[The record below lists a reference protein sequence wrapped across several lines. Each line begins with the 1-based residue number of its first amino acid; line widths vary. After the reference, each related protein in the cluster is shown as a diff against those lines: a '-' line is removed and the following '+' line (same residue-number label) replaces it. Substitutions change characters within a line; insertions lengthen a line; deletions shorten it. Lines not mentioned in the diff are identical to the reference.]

1 MKNIGKTFIIWI
13 VISILV
19 LLLYNFLF
27 TERGFYSTFHIN
39 NISYSEFLEKVN
51 NDEIKEVT
59 IKGKKITAKLSSGKN
74 ITTYAPEDNELIPL
88 LKSKNIKIIVKPEN
102 QNSWITSF
110 LISWLPFLVL
120 IVLWIVFLKQLQPG
134 NKPFSFVRSRAKL
147 IKEGDTKITFNDVA
161 GIEEVKEELQDIVEF
176 LKNPQKF
183 TKLGARIPKGILLV
197 GPPGTGKTLLAK
209 AVAGEAG
216 VPFFSISGSDFVEMF
231 VGVGAARVR
240 DLFTQAK
247 THAPCIVFIDEIDAV
262 GRQRGAGLG
271 GGHDEREQTLNQLLV
286 EMDGFDTNEG
296 IVVLAATNRPDIL
309 DPALLRPG
317 RFDKQVIVPP
327 PDLNG
332 REAIL
337 KLYAKKFK
345 IDESIDFRAL
355 AKSTPGFTGADLENM
370 LNEAAL
376 IAAKKG
382 KEKVE
387 IDDLE
392 EAKDKIIMGKERKGL
407 VLNEEE
413 RKIIAYHEAG
423 HALVA
428 YYLPDP
434 DPVHKISIIPRGQ
447 ALGVTQQLP
456 LDDRHIYT
464 EDYILKKITVL
475 LGGRVSEEIVFNKVS
490 SGAQDDLKKATQIA
504 RKMVC
509 TWGMSKRLGPL
520 TFGRSE
526 EHVFLGKE
534 LFQIKDFSEETAR
547 IIDEEIKNI
556 ILNCY
561 EKAKTIITQYLN
573 KLHKVAQ
580 ALLEEET
587 LDAEKFRLLLE
598 GN

>member
-120 IVLWIVFLKQLQPG
+120 IILWIVFLKQLQPG

-587 LDAEKFRLLLE
+587 LDAEKFKLLLE

>member
-1 MKNIGKTFIIWI
+1 MRNVAKTLGIWI

-19 LLLYNFLF
+19 LLFYNFF
-27 TERGFYSTFHIN
+27 FSEKSFYPTLN
-39 NISYSEFLEKVN
+39 TNISYTEFLEKVN
-51 NDEIKEVT
+51 NDQVKEIT
-59 IKGKKITAKLSSGKN
+59 IEGKKITAKLVSGEHV
-74 ITTYAPEDNELIPL
+74 ITYAPDDNELIPL
-88 LKSKNIKIIVKPEN
+88 LKKKNVKIAAKPEN
-102 QNSWITSF
+102 QNNWITSF

-134 NKPFSFVRSRAKL
+134 NKPFSFVKSRARL
-147 IKEGDTKITFNDVA
+147 IKEGNTKVTFNDVA
-161 GIEEVKEELQDIVEF
+161 GIDEVKEELQDIVEF
-176 LKNPQKF
+176 LRNPQKF
-183 TKLGARIPKGILLV
+183 TKLGARIPKGILLI

-247 THAPCIVFIDEIDAV
+247 AHAPCIVFIDEIDAV
-262 GRQRGAGLG
+262 GRQRGAGVG

-286 EMDGFDTNEG
+286 EMDGFDTAEG

-317 RFDKQVIVPP
+317 RFDRQVFVPP

-345 IDESIDFRAL
+345 VDPSIDFKTV
-355 AKSTPGFTGADLENM
+355 AKSIPGFTGADIENM

-382 KEKVE
+382 KERVE
-387 IDDLE
+387 IEDLE
-392 EAKDKIIMGKERKGL
+392 EAKDKIIMGKERKG
-407 VLNEEE
+407 VILNEEE

-464 EDYILKKITVL
+464 EDYLLKKITVL
-475 LGGRVSEEIVFNKVS
+475 LGGRVSEELVFNKVS

-504 RKMVC
+504 KKMVC
-509 TWGMSKRLGPL
+509 NWGMSKKLGPITL
-520 TFGRSE
+520 GRSE
-526 EHVFLGKE
+526 EHIFLGKE
-534 LFQIKDFSEETAR
+534 IFQIKDFSEETAR

-556 ILNCY
+556 ILSCY
-561 EKAKTIITQYLN
+561 EKAKTILTQYLHR
-573 KLHKVAQ
+573 LHKIAQ
-580 ALLEEET
+580 TLLEEET
-587 LDAEKFRLLLE
+587 IDADRFKLILE

>member
-1 MKNIGKTFIIWI
+1 MRNVAKTLGIWI

-19 LLLYNFLF
+19 LFFYNFF
-27 TERGFYSTFHIN
+27 FSEKSFYPTLN
-39 NISYSEFLEKVN
+39 TNISYTEFLEKVN
-51 NDEIKEVT
+51 NDQVKEIT
-59 IKGKKITAKLSSGKN
+59 IEGKKITAKLVSGEHV
-74 ITTYAPEDNELIPL
+74 ITYAPDDNELIPL
-88 LKSKNIKIIVKPEN
+88 LKKKNVKIAAKPEN
-102 QNSWITSF
+102 QNNWITSF

-134 NKPFSFVRSRAKL
+134 NKPFSFVKSRARL
-147 IKEGDTKITFNDVA
+147 IKEGNTKVTFNDVA
-161 GIEEVKEELQDIVEF
+161 GIDEVKEELQDIVEF
-176 LKNPQKF
+176 LRNPQKF

-247 THAPCIVFIDEIDAV
+247 AHAPCIVFIDEIDAV
-262 GRQRGAGLG
+262 GRQRGAGVG

-286 EMDGFDTNEG
+286 EMDGFDTAEG

-317 RFDKQVIVPP
+317 RFDRQVFVPP

-345 IDESIDFRAL
+345 VDPSIDFKTV
-355 AKSTPGFTGADLENM
+355 AKSIPGFTGADIENM

-382 KEKVE
+382 KERVE
-387 IDDLE
+387 IEDLE
-392 EAKDKIIMGKERKGL
+392 EAKDKIIMGKERKG
-407 VLNEEE
+407 VILNEEE

-464 EDYILKKITVL
+464 EDYLLKKITVL
-475 LGGRVSEEIVFNKVS
+475 LGGRVSEELVFNKVS

-504 RKMVC
+504 KKMVC
-509 TWGMSKRLGPL
+509 NWGMSKKLGPITL
-520 TFGRSE
+520 GRSE
-526 EHVFLGKE
+526 EHIFLGKE
-534 LFQIKDFSEETAR
+534 IFQIKDFSEETAR

-556 ILNCY
+556 ILSCY
-561 EKAKTIITQYLN
+561 EKAKTILTQYLHR
-573 KLHKVAQ
+573 LHKIAQ
-580 ALLEEET
+580 TLLEEET
-587 LDAEKFRLLLE
+587 IDADRFKLILE

>member
-1 MKNIGKTFIIWI
+1 MKNIGKTLIIWI
-13 VISILV
+13 AISILV
-19 LLLYNFLF
+19 LLFYNFFF
-27 TERGFYSTFHIN
+27 TGRSFYSTFHIN

-51 NDEIKEVT
+51 KDEIKEVT

-88 LKSKNIKIIVKPEN
+88 LKRKNIKIIVKPEN

-120 IVLWIVFLKQLQPG
+120 IILWIVFLKQLQPG

-240 DLFTQAK
+240 DLFAQAK

-345 IDESIDFRAL
+345 IDESIDFRSL

-475 LGGRVSEEIVFNKVS
+475 LGGRASEEIVFNKVS

-509 TWGMSKRLGPL
+509 TWGMSKKLGPL

-526 EHVFLGKE
+526 EHIFLGKE

-587 LDAEKFRLLLE
+587 LDAEKFKLLLE